1 MKHKITIAGSE
12 VELEWTQGTQ
22 RQLEYRMSEIGGAPT
37 TAQLRNPKTSVSA
50 WFKILWGLLPKS
62 EIIKYPDPEALFIS
76 VDQETESEGILNA
89 LIAINKESTQ
99 VETPQKKRS
108 ARK

>member
-1 MKHKITIAGSE
+1 MKHKVIIAGEE
-12 VELEWTQGTQ
+12 VELEWNQGTQ

-37 TAQLRNPKTSVSA
+37 SAQLRNPKTSVAA

-62 EIIKYPDPEALFIS
+62 EATKYPDPEALFIA
-76 VDQETESEGILNA
+76 VDQETEGEGILNA

-108 ARK
+108 AKK

>member
-1 MKHKITIAGSE
+1 MKHKVIIAGSE
-12 VELEWTQGTQ
+12 VELEWNQGTQ

-37 TAQLRNPKTSVSA
+37 SAQLRNPKTSVSS

-62 EIIKYPDPEALFIS
+62 EINKYPDPETLFVS
-76 VDQETESEGILNA
+76 VDQEAEGEGILNA

-108 ARK
+108 AKK